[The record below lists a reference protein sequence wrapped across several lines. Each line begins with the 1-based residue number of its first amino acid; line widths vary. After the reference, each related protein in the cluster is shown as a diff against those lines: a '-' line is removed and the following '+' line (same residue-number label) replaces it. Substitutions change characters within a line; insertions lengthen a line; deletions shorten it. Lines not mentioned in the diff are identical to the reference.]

1 MSQDDARLVGWLL
14 WLATHTFFATR
25 VLFQLNKSFKW
36 KILCLICIFLTVI
49 LHHVSD
55 CVILG
60 QLGKHGCP
68 DDFKFKLFI
77 WETVWVL
84 GSKQERF
91 WNQKRKVWGHFGWL
105 SAYVILG
112 QLGKH
117 GCSDDFNFK
126 LLIWVTVEVLG
137 SKQERFWN
145 QKTNVWGHFGKLS
158 AYVILGQ
165 KYT

>member
-1 MSQDDARLVGWLL
+1 MERLTYFLLGLTYTSRIKCWATLFDPLGSCCTRLFKNEMSQDDARLVGWLL

-25 VLFQLNKSFKW
+25 VLFHLNKSFKW

-68 DDFKFKLFI
+68 DDFKFKLLI

-84 GSKQERF
+84 GSIQERF
-91 WNQKRKVWGHFGWL
+91 WKQKTKVWGHFG
-105 SAYVILG
+105 
-112 QLGKH
+112 
-117 GCSDDFNFK
+117 
-126 LLIWVTVEVLG
+126 
-137 SKQERFWN
+137 
-145 QKTNVWGHFGKLS
+145 
-158 AYVILGQ
+158 
-165 KYT
+165 

>member
-1 MSQDDARLVGWLL
+1 MERLTYFLLGLTYTSRIKWWATLFDPLGSCCTRLFKNEMSQDDARLVGWLL

-60 QLGKHGCP
+60 QLRKHGCP
-68 DDFKFKLFI
+68 DDFKFKLLI

-84 GSKQERF
+84 GS
-91 WNQKRKVWGHFGWL
+91 
-105 SAYVILG
+105 I
-112 QLGKH
+112 
-117 GCSDDFNFK
+117 
-126 LLIWVTVEVLG
+126 
-137 SKQERFWN
+137 QERFWN
-145 QKTNVWGHFGKLS
+145 QKTKVWGHFG
-158 AYVILGQ
+158 
-165 KYT
+165 